1 MLPLKSKTCTIISI
15 SLLVLCIA
23 LTIFFLSINYNDDGT
38 RIRIMFCIWLFGG
51 LSLVFSTK
59 INSKCL
65 KAIVIVSNLIC
76 IFNWIIFGW

>member
-1 MLPLKSKTCTIISI
+1 MYNHFNKSAS
-15 SLLVLCIA
+15 A
-23 LTIFFLSINYNDDGT
+23 LYSFDYFFPSINYNDDGT

>member
-1 MLPLKSKTCTIISI
+1 
-15 SLLVLCIA
+15 
-23 LTIFFLSINYNDDGT
+23 
-38 RIRIMFCIWLFGG
+38 MFCIWLFGG

>member
-1 MLPLKSKTCTIISI
+1 MLSLKSKTCTNISI

-23 LTIFFLSINYNDDGT
+23 LTIFFPSINYNDDGT

-51 LSLVFSTK
+51 LSLIFSTK